1 MMKNLPASPVIHA
14 TFQSHVVIANKYCMR
29 KHAKLLYTVP
39 ALMLIIIIMIYWS
52 GKCLICRTGSDTHDH
67 YSLRCCS
74 ILDRRIELLCVVK
87 YVFLSDLFMTS
98 LNIIE

>member
-14 TFQSHVVIANKYCMR
+14 TFQSHVVIANKYCMH
-29 KHAKLLYTVP
+29 KHANLLYTVP

-52 GKCLICRTGSDTHDH
+52 GKCLICRTGSNAHDH
-67 YSLRCCS
+67 YSLRYWS
-74 ILDRRIELLCVVK
+74 ILNRRIELVCVAM